1 VRAAYLECT
10 AALALESASALAYSR
25 DCGPISTRLAREN
38 WEALLSDLN
47 DRELGMKRNITRR
60 DFLNG
65 VAVAAGAALMPWQL
79 FAGGIDDPEK
89 SPGYYP
95 PALTGLRGSHPGSF
109 DAAHALRDGTF
120 WDSAG
125 TPQDT
130 GEVYDLIIVGG
141 GISGLSA
148 AHFYRKSAGAKAR
161 ILILDNHDDFGGHA
175 KRNEFRVGDAF
186 RLGFGGTFSI
196 ESPAPY
202 SKVARGLIEELGID
216 VASYPKYHDANLYRS
231 LGLHP
236 KIFFD
241 KETFGADRLADGPSS
256 LRGGENDY
264 VTADERE
271 TWKQLLAQAPLADQA
286 KSDLE
291 RLRRDDKDYFPG
303 LSSTDKKG
311 KLARMSYASF
321 LRDIVKVHEDVIKL
335 YQAVPHPLFG
345 VGIDAVSAQDAWG
358 LDLPGFAGMKLDPTP
373 GKGMN
378 RDAIPNEEA
387 EKYFFHFP
395 DGNASIAR
403 LLVRKLIPE
412 TLAGT
417 SAPDVVLAK
426 ANYSRLD
433 SAASPVKIRL
443 NSTAVRVKHVGGDAA
458 AAKEVEVAYARGGK
472 VYTTR
477 AKNCIL
483 ACWHVV
489 IPYICEELPQKQKD
503 ALALAQKVPLLY
515 TNVALRNWTS
525 FQKLKTNAIYAPGCY
540 HSRVGLDLAVNI
552 GGYECA
558 HKPEEPIVV
567 HMMKTPC
574 RPGRAARD
582 QHIAGRTELFNTAF
596 ETMERR
602 IRDQLARTLG
612 AGDFDPARDIA
623 AITVNRWPHGY
634 AYEYNSL
641 FDPFWL
647 EGGETPCEAARKT
660 FGRIAIANADA
671 GAYAYTDEAINQA
684 WRAVGELKS

>member
-1 VRAAYLECT
+1 L
-10 AALALESASALAYSR
+10 
-25 DCGPISTRLAREN
+25 G
-38 WEALLSDLN
+38 DLN

-65 VAVAAGAALMPWQL
+65 VAVTAGAAMMPWHV
-79 FAGGIDDPEK
+79 FAGGVSDPEK
-89 SPGYYP
+89 SPDYYP

-109 DAAHALRDGTF
+109 DAAHSLRDGTF
-120 WDSAG
+120 WDTAG

-130 GEVYDLIIVGG
+130 GENYDLIVVGG

-148 AHFYRKSAGAKAR
+148 AHFYRKVAGANAR

-186 RLGFGGTFSI
+186 RLGFGGTYSI

-202 SKVARGLIEELGID
+202 SKEARGLIEELGID
-216 VASYPKYHDANLYRS
+216 VASYPKYYDANVYRS
-231 LGLHP
+231 LGLRS

-241 KETFGADRLADGPSS
+241 KETFGADRLVVGPSS
-256 LRGGENDY
+256 LRGGEEDY
-264 VTADERE
+264 VAPADGEE
-271 TWKQLLAQAPLADQA
+271 WKQFLADAPLAAQA
-286 KSDLE
+286 KSDLD
-291 RLRRDDKDYFPG
+291 RLRHDPKDYFPG
-303 LSSTDKKG
+303 LSSTEKKA
-311 KLARMSYASF
+311 KLARMSYATF
-321 LRDIVKVHEDVIKL
+321 LREVAKVHEEVVKL
-335 YQAVPHPLFG
+335 YQAVPQGLYGF
-345 VGIDAVSAQDAWG
+345 GIDAVPAQDAWG
-358 LDLPGFAGMKLDPTP
+358 FDLPGFAGMKLDPAP

-378 RDAIPNEEA
+378 RDAIPNAEA

-403 LLVRKLIPE
+403 LLVRKLIPDVI
-412 TLAGT
+412 AG
-417 SAPDVVLAK
+417 SSVPAVVLAK
-426 ANYSRLD
+426 ANYSKLD

-443 NSTAVRVKHVGGDAA
+443 NSTAVRVKHLGDAA
-458 AAKEVEVAYARGGK
+458 TAKEVEVAYARGGT
-472 VYTTR
+472 VYTAK

-489 IPYICEELPQKQKD
+489 IPYICEELPQKQRD
-503 ALALAQKVPLLY
+503 ALGSAQKVPLLY

-525 FQKLKTNAIYAPGCY
+525 FQKLNTNAVYAPGCY
-540 HSRVGLDLAVNI
+540 HTRVGLDLPVSI

-574 RPGRAARD
+574 RPGKPSRE
-582 QHIAGRTELFNTAF
+582 QHTLGRIELFSTTF

-602 IRDQLARTLG
+602 IREQLARTLG
-612 AGDFDPARDIA
+612 AGGFDPARDIL

-634 AYEYNSL
+634 AYQYNSL
-641 FDPFWL
+641 FDSFWL
-647 EGGETPCEAARKT
+647 EGGETPCEVARRT
-660 FGRIAIANADA
+660 YGRIAIANADA

-684 WRAVGELKS
+684 WRAVGEIVKG